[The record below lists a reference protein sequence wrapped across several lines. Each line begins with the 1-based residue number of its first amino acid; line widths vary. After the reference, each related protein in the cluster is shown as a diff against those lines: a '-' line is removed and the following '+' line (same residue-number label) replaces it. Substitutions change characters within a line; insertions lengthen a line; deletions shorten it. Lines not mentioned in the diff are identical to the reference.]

1 MSLFFIKRPNFAWV
15 VALFITLA
23 GLLAIPLLPVSQ
35 YPSVAPPQIT
45 VTATYPGASAQVLV
59 DSVTSV
65 IEEELNGAKGLLYFE
80 STSNSNGMAEVVV
93 TFQPGTNPELAQV
106 DVQNRLKKAE
116 ARMPQAVLT
125 QGLEV
130 EQTSAGFLLI
140 YVLSYKEGAQRS
152 DTTALGDY
160 AARNINNELRRVSG
174 VGKLQFFSSEA
185 AMRVWIDPQKLVGYG
200 LSIDDVSNA
209 IRGQNVQVPAGSFG
223 ASPGSS
229 EQELTATLAVKGTL
243 DDPDE
248 FGRIVLRANPDGS
261 AVKLADVARLEVG
274 SESYNFTARLDGK
287 PTVAGA
293 IQLSPGAN
301 ALQTA
306 ALVKQRLDELS
317 ANFPDDVEYSV
328 PYDTSRFVGVAI
340 EKVIH
345 TLIEAMVLV
354 FLVMFLFLQN
364 VRVHARSRRSWC
376 RCACVGTLTM
386 MYLLGFSVNMM
397 TMFGMVLAIGILV
410 DDAIVVV
417 ENVERIMAEEGLSPP
432 AATVKAMGQVSGAII
447 GITLVLS
454 AVFLPLAFMAGSVG
468 VIYQQFSLSLAVSIL
483 FSGFLALTFT
493 PALCAT
499 LLKPIPEGHHEKRG
513 FFGAFNRG
521 FARLTERYTR
531 LNGALARRAGRYMLI
546 YAGIVALLGYSYLRL
561 PESFVP
567 VEDQGYMIVDIQL
580 PPGATRART
589 DVTGQQLEQF
599 LQSREAV
606 ASSFLVMGFS
616 FSGMGENAALA
627 FPTLKDWSVRDQS
640 QSAEA
645 ETAAVNERFA
655 GISDGAIMAV
665 TPPPIDGLGNSGGF
679 SLRLQDRAGL
689 GREALLAARDQLL
702 GQANGNPKILYA
714 MMEGL
719 AEAPQLR
726 LKIDREKARTLGVS
740 FESISSALS
749 TAFGSSVINDFA
761 NAGRQQRVVVQA
773 EQGDRMTPE
782 AVLKLY
788 VPNSSGELVPL
799 SAFVSTGW
807 ERRPGAAGALQR
819 LPVDPH
825 FWRRRARRQYRR
837 SDGRDAA
844 PVRRAANRHR
854 LRVDRPLLPG
864 EGRQRPGQP
873 IVRAGDPGGVP
884 AAGSALR
891 ELGDSAGG
899 DAHRADRRPRRG
911 ARGDSHRAA
920 QRRVLQGRP
929 DHHHRP
935 GGEEC
940 DPHRRVRQG
949 ALGTGPQ
956 PARRRHPGRTPALSP
971 DHHDLH
977 GVHSRRGTA
986 GDRQRRRR
994 GQPARHRHRSH
1005 RRHAQRH
1012 PAGGDLR
1019 AHLLRLAAVAAAAP
1033 AQNCASTLGDR
1044 AMTALRK
1051 PALMLLTLALSGC
1064 SLAPSYERPQAP
1076 VAQSWSAATQTGTAA
1091 ASLEWQRFIVDP
1103 DLRQLVSI
1111 ALDNNRSLRQTLLDI
1126 EQARAQ
1132 YRIQRADR
1140 VPGLNG
1146 SANGNRQRLP
1156 ADLSNSG
1163 GSGVSSSYQVGVSL
1177 PEYELDLFGRV
1188 KNLTDAALEQYLST
1202 EEAGRSARI
1211 ALIAEVSQ
1219 AYLTYDGAQRRL
1231 LLTEQTLASRENSLD
1246 LISQRAPPA
1255 RLPHWTIRKRLG
1267 WSSRPAPSWKAT
1279 RGRSSR
1285 RSTPWCC
1292 CSAPRTRPS
1301 TSRRYRRTSPC

>member
-15 VALFITLA
+15 VALFISLA
-23 GLLAIPLLPVSQ
+23 GLLAIPLLPVAQ

-140 YVLSYKEGAQRS
+140 YALNYKEGSQRT

-160 AARNINNELRRVSG
+160 AARNINNELRRVQG

-200 LSIDDVSNA
+200 LSIDDVGNA

-223 ASPGSS
+223 ASPGST

-243 DDPDE
+243 DDPAE

-261 AVKLADVARLEVG
+261 SVKLADVARLEVG

-306 ALVKQRLDELS
+306 ALVKQRLAELS

-328 PYDTSRFVGVAI
+328 PYDTSRFVDVAI

-345 TLIEAMVLV
+345 TLLEAMVLV

-364 VRVHARSRRSWC
+364 VRYTLIPAIVVPVC
-376 RCACVGTLTM
+376 LLGTLTM

-417 ENVERIMAEEGLSPP
+417 ENVERIMAEEGLSP
-432 AATVKAMGQVSGAII
+432 AKATVKAMGQVSGAII

-454 AVFLPLAFMAGSVG
+454 AVFLPLAFMGGSVG

-499 LLKPIPEGHHEKRG
+499 LLKPIPAGHHEKRG

-521 FARLTERYTR
+521 FTRLTERYTR
-531 LNGALARRAGRYMLI
+531 LNSALVKRAGRYMLI
-546 YAGIVALLGYSYLRL
+546 YAGILALLGYSYLRL

-580 PPGATRART
+580 PPGATRARA
-589 DVTGQQLEQF
+589 DVTGQELEKF
-599 LQSREAV
+599 LASREAV

-627 FPTLKDWSVRDQS
+627 FPTLKDWSVRDKS

-726 LKIDREKARTLGVS
+726 VEIDREKARTLGVS

-788 VPNSSGELVPL
+788 VPNTSGELVPL
-799 SAFVSTGW
+799 SAFVSTRW
-807 ERRPGAAGALQR
+807 EEGPVQLARYNGYPSIRIAGDAAPGVSTGEAMAEMQRLASELPAGIGYEWTGLSYQEKVASGQASQLFALAILVVFLLLVALYESWAIPLSVMLIVPIGALGAVLAVTVTG
-819 LPVDPH
+819 LPNDVYFKVGLITVIGLAAKNAILIVEFAKELWEQGH
-825 FWRRRARRQYRR
+825 
-837 SDGRDAA
+837 SLRDAA
-844 PVRRAANRHR
+844 IQAAR
-854 LRVDRPLLPG
+854 LRFRPIIMTSMAFIL
-864 EGRQRPGQP
+864 
-873 IVRAGDPGGVP
+873 GVVP
-884 AAGSALR
+884 
-891 ELGDSAGG
+891 
-899 DAHRADRRPRRG
+899 
-911 ARGDSHRAA
+911 
-920 QRRVLQGRP
+920 
-929 DHHHRP
+929 
-935 GGEEC
+935 
-940 DPHRRVRQG
+940 
-949 ALGTGPQ
+949 
-956 PARRRHPGRTPALSP
+956 
-971 DHHDLH
+971 
-977 GVHSRRGTA
+977 
-986 GDRQRRRR
+986 
-994 GQPARHRHRSH
+994 
-1005 RRHAQRH
+1005 
-1012 PAGGDLR
+1012 
-1019 AHLLRLAAVAAAAP
+1019 
-1033 AQNCASTLGDR
+1033 
-1044 AMTALRK
+1044 
-1051 PALMLLTLALSGC
+1051 
-1064 SLAPSYERPQAP
+1064 
-1076 VAQSWSAATQTGTAA
+1076 
-1091 ASLEWQRFIVDP
+1091 
-1103 DLRQLVSI
+1103 LV
-1111 ALDNNRSLRQTLLDI
+1111 
-1126 EQARAQ
+1126 
-1132 YRIQRADR
+1132 
-1140 VPGLNG
+1140 
-1146 SANGNRQRLP
+1146 
-1156 ADLSNSG
+1156 
-1163 GSGVSSSYQVGVSL
+1163 
-1177 PEYELDLFGRV
+1177 
-1188 KNLTDAALEQYLST
+1188 
-1202 EEAGRSARI
+1202 
-1211 ALIAEVSQ
+1211 
-1219 AYLTYDGAQRRL
+1219 
-1231 LLTEQTLASRENSLD
+1231 LASGAGAA
-1246 LISQRAPPA
+1246 SQRAIGTGVIGGMLSATLLGVIFVPICFVWLLSLLRRQPKPA
-1255 RLPHWTIRKRLG
+1255 QQ
-1267 WSSRPAPSWKAT
+1267 PSEVAQ
-1279 RGRSSR
+1279 
-1285 RSTPWCC
+1285 
-1292 CSAPRTRPS
+1292 
-1301 TSRRYRRTSPC
+1301 

>member
-140 YVLSYKEGAQRS
+140 YALSYKEGAQRS

-160 AARNINNELRRVSG
+160 AARNINNELRRVPG

-364 VRVHARSRRSWC
+364 VRYTLIPAIVVPVC
-376 RCACVGTLTM
+376 LLGTLTM

-493 PALCAT
+493 PA
-499 LLKPIPEGHHEKRG
+499 
-513 FFGAFNRG
+513 
-521 FARLTERYTR
+521 
-531 LNGALARRAGRYMLI
+531 
-546 YAGIVALLGYSYLRL
+546 
-561 PESFVP
+561 
-567 VEDQGYMIVDIQL
+567 
-580 PPGATRART
+580 
-589 DVTGQQLEQF
+589 
-599 LQSREAV
+599 
-606 ASSFLVMGFS
+606 
-616 FSGMGENAALA
+616 
-627 FPTLKDWSVRDQS
+627 
-640 QSAEA
+640 
-645 ETAAVNERFA
+645 
-655 GISDGAIMAV
+655 
-665 TPPPIDGLGNSGGF
+665 
-679 SLRLQDRAGL
+679 
-689 GREALLAARDQLL
+689 
-702 GQANGNPKILYA
+702 
-714 MMEGL
+714 
-719 AEAPQLR
+719 
-726 LKIDREKARTLGVS
+726 
-740 FESISSALS
+740 
-749 TAFGSSVINDFA
+749 
-761 NAGRQQRVVVQA
+761 
-773 EQGDRMTPE
+773 
-782 AVLKLY
+782 
-788 VPNSSGELVPL
+788 
-799 SAFVSTGW
+799 
-807 ERRPGAAGALQR
+807 
-819 LPVDPH
+819 
-825 FWRRRARRQYRR
+825 
-837 SDGRDAA
+837 
-844 PVRRAANRHR
+844 
-854 LRVDRPLLPG
+854 
-864 EGRQRPGQP
+864 
-873 IVRAGDPGGVP
+873 
-884 AAGSALR
+884 
-891 ELGDSAGG
+891 
-899 DAHRADRRPRRG
+899 
-911 ARGDSHRAA
+911 
-920 QRRVLQGRP
+920 
-929 DHHHRP
+929 
-935 GGEEC
+935 
-940 DPHRRVRQG
+940 
-949 ALGTGPQ
+949 
-956 PARRRHPGRTPALSP
+956 
-971 DHHDLH
+971 
-977 GVHSRRGTA
+977 
-986 GDRQRRRR
+986 
-994 GQPARHRHRSH
+994 
-1005 RRHAQRH
+1005 
-1012 PAGGDLR
+1012 
-1019 AHLLRLAAVAAAAP
+1019 
-1033 AQNCASTLGDR
+1033 
-1044 AMTALRK
+1044 
-1051 PALMLLTLALSGC
+1051 
-1064 SLAPSYERPQAP
+1064 
-1076 VAQSWSAATQTGTAA
+1076 
-1091 ASLEWQRFIVDP
+1091 
-1103 DLRQLVSI
+1103 
-1111 ALDNNRSLRQTLLDI
+1111 
-1126 EQARAQ
+1126 
-1132 YRIQRADR
+1132 
-1140 VPGLNG
+1140 
-1146 SANGNRQRLP
+1146 
-1156 ADLSNSG
+1156 
-1163 GSGVSSSYQVGVSL
+1163 
-1177 PEYELDLFGRV
+1177 
-1188 KNLTDAALEQYLST
+1188 
-1202 EEAGRSARI
+1202 
-1211 ALIAEVSQ
+1211 
-1219 AYLTYDGAQRRL
+1219 
-1231 LLTEQTLASRENSLD
+1231 
-1246 LISQRAPPA
+1246 
-1255 RLPHWTIRKRLG
+1255 
-1267 WSSRPAPSWKAT
+1267 
-1279 RGRSSR
+1279 
-1285 RSTPWCC
+1285 
-1292 CSAPRTRPS
+1292 
-1301 TSRRYRRTSPC
+1301 